1 MGFACS
7 DARKRPSC
15 IPTITRF
22 SRSFEE
28 ISYVSF
34 YTAGNQNVDFERKK
48 KNELRNV
55 SCDTHPTRMKC
66 YSRTKARYI
75 NKKIATKTERGTSL
89 TLTTSK
95 LKITRRRSCE
105 QIGFQKK
112 WDLDCTLG
120 YSDWERKPG
129 SSPTIIENVNCDD
142 VFSISRPSSK
152 MGSGEIKS
160 KSIAI
165 RRSSIP
171 TPNVLEINQEKPAN
185 NDSVFTLENA
195 ANIKLIDIGPA
206 GELACSQIPG

>member
-15 IPTITRF
+15 IPPITRF

-48 KNELRNV
+48 ENELRSV
-55 SCDTHPTRMKC
+55 SFDTRPRRMRF
-66 YSRTKARYI
+66 YGRTKARYI
-75 NKKIATKTERGTSL
+75 NRKIATITERGTSE
-89 TLTTSK
+89 TLTISK
-95 LKITRRRSCE
+95 LKITRRRTCE

-112 WDLDCTLG
+112 WDLDCTPG
-120 YSDWERKPG
+120 YSDCVRTPG
-129 SSPTIIENVNCDD
+129 SSPTSIENVNCDD

-152 MGSGEIKS
+152 MGSGETKS
-160 KSIAI
+160 ESSAI
-165 RRSSIP
+165 SRSSIP
-171 TPNVLEINQEKPAN
+171 TPNVLEIKEEKPAN
-185 NDSVFTLENA
+185 IDSVFTWENA

-206 GELACSQIPG
+206 GELTSSQIPG